1 MKTTWLRYE
10 SQMPC
15 NSSYVIIML
24 LSDGKIWI
32 YVHLVTDFITLT
44 AGFCMLA
51 SSFCCAIFIPKLLV
65 WGTVARLAG
74 SGIKRL
80 TFYWQDVPTSDPH
93 THTHTVILWEQQQ
106 KGIMGADGGWTAG
119 WYEVKIGHHL
129 NAVLNPR
136 QHIYSTW
143 MSDCGRRR

>member
-1 MKTTWLRYE
+1 M
-10 SQMPC
+10 
-15 NSSYVIIML
+15 IIML

-93 THTHTVILWEQQQ
+93 THTHSDPL
-106 KGIMGADGGWTAG
+106 GAAAEGDYGSGWWMNSRLVWSKDQASSECGFKSTAT
-119 WYEVKIGHHL
+119 YLFHMNVRL
-129 NAVLNPR
+129 R
-136 QHIYSTW
+136 QEEIITINYHCFIST
-143 MSDCGRRR
+143 R